1 MHRRIAIFVPLLV
14 ASCAVRA
21 ADEPDGSG
29 PPFAGLE
36 PVDHLIEPEEEHF
49 AHLWKVTSG
58 GNNAEAYWSFG
69 DGQLV
74 LQRTNEAEGVPCDR
88 IYVTDPEGE
97 GLVQI
102 SNGVG
107 VTTCGYFLPGDEQVL
122 FASTHAGMEDC
133 PPPPDFSRGYV
144 WPIHAEYD
152 IWVTDLESAET
163 RRMTDE
169 PGYDAE
175 ATISPQ
181 GDRIVFTSTRSGD
194 LELWTCDLEGGDL
207 RQVTDQ
213 LGYDGGAFFSHD
225 GSKLVFR
232 ATVFSPEAE
241 AEERATY
248 RELLANWLVRP
259 HALEVFVVDADG
271 SNRRQVT
278 NLGQANWAPYF
289 FPSDERILFS
299 TNHHDPDPSDGIDFD
314 LFAIDED
321 GTDLERITYY
331 DGFDSFAM
339 FSHDGRYVAFASNRG
354 GSEESET
361 NVFVAA
367 WR

>member
-1 MHRRIAIFVPLLV
+1 
-14 ASCAVRA
+14 ASCTAMA
-21 ADEPDGSG
+21 ADEVGEIG
-29 PPFAGLE
+29 PPFAGRE
-36 PVDHLIEPEEEHF
+36 PVAPLIEPREEHF
-49 AHLWKVTSG
+49 VHLWKVTSG

-69 DGQLV
+69 DDRLV
-74 LQRTNEAEGVPCDR
+74 LQRSNEDEDVPCDR
-88 IYVTDPEGE
+88 IYLTDPDGG
-97 GLVQI
+97 GLLQL
-102 SNGVG
+102 SSGAG
-107 VTTCGYFLPGDEQVL
+107 VTTCGFFLPGDEQVL
-122 FASTHAGMEDC
+122 FASTHAGMEGC
-133 PPPPDFSRGYV
+133 PPPTDHSRGYV

-152 IWVTDLESAET
+152 IWVRDLASDDLRRFTDV
-163 RRMTDE
+163 

-194 LELWTCDLEGGDL
+194 LELWTSDLEGGDL
-207 RQVTDQ
+207 RQVTDR

-232 ATVFSPEAE
+232 ATVFAPEAE
-241 AEERATY
+241 AEEQATY
-248 RELLANWLVRP
+248 RELLADWLVRP
-259 HALEVFVVDADG
+259 HALELFVVDADG

-289 FPSDERILFS
+289 FPSDERILFAS
-299 TNHHDPDPSDGIDFD
+299 NYHDPDPSDGINFD

-321 GTDLERITYY
+321 GTDLEQITFY

-354 GSEESET
+354 GSEEGET